1 MNCSKPKTV
10 LICGDHICVNKQE
23 AQQYFEEN
31 LTLEVKIIDKE
42 DPENIDLV
50 ELNLN
55 TTNEKVKE
63 VNVFKKK
70 ETKNNRRFN
79 ELLISGLVGDRCRQ
93 SASHTARIAN
103 GHGTAATDH
112 RGAGA
117 AAAGAGAAG
126 AAAAA
131 AAALSFHEADL
142 RSLPLADG
150 SVDLVVAG
158 WAVSYLKSEHEE
170 WYADGTHGGPWR
182 NEVDAALE
190 EMVR

>member
-55 TTNEKVKE
+55 TTNEKIKE

-70 ETKNNRRFN
+70 ETKNKIKVLSDKEIKEKKAQLKARKTLKKNKKKMKKEVSKKENINKTQNKKVKKIDRNKNKLNKSN
-79 ELLISGLVGDRCRQ
+79 EQTIDICKDLEKCDIEEIS
-93 SASHTARIAN
+93 
-103 GHGTAATDH
+103 
-112 RGAGA
+112 
-117 AAAGAGAAG
+117 
-126 AAAAA
+126 
-131 AAALSFHEADL
+131 E
-142 RSLPLADG
+142 
-150 SVDLVVAG
+150 
-158 WAVSYLKSEHEE
+158 YLTKQGKNKKFP
-170 WYADGTHGGPWR
+170 DIT
-182 NEVDAALE
+182 
-190 EMVR
+190 VRE